1 MIQPIFFIRYLY
13 LAQVNHLT
21 EMQLFNY
28 TLSKDLRKI
37 GLENLN
43 KKFWNI
49 CGWIIARDGEAEM
62 I

>member
-43 KKFWNI
+43 KKF
-49 CGWIIARDGEAEM
+49 
-62 I
+62 